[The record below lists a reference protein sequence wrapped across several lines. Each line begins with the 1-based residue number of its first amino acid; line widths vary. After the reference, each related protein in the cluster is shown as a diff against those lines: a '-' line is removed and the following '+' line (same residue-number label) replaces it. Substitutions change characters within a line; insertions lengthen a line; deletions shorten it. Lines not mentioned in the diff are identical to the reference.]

1 MSGDRFLRQR
11 GLVRQ
16 SLLSQ
21 FEVGIDA
28 RMPELLA
35 LRIELLAEQLGCS
48 TVRLAPIDAASHPC
62 VVYWYGKESEGC
74 PVVSQAASSKHA
86 VLVCYDDSGIHLG
99 VRGDGRNL
107 PPGCEPAVATM
118 AASLAL
124 SELLR
129 LHDLL
134 LPVEL
139 PKMKP
144 VVLCTDV
151 NQVSDEDWRGL
162 RHPSLRFLRQRGS
175 PELDPTKHRRQF
187 LPIDGEDI
195 ALLQGLDLPEGVTV
209 QAAGVLVHVDDSTS
223 AVAPEDLEWTF
234 ANTPIRPMLDVSEFQ
249 TSNVHTLYVH
259 DDDLGHPLVT
269 NLLGQLDV
277 LGLEVL
283 TERTSI
289 SLPFNDLVSL
299 AGVEGRIAVVG
310 LGGLGTWA
318 IHSFLACLDDVDGL
332 ARLDWLIMDPD
343 QCIDVHNLNRQVL
356 FTQEDLGCSKLAV
369 VKRLLQEVRPDDKV
383 VGALSLV
390 EEHLPNG
397 PTHDSVGTHFA
408 GFDLEDDD
416 EDWPEAPCEGATID
430 VVRAWFDSPSVVL
443 GCLDSI
449 RPRMLAD
456 ALAATSGSPFLNA
469 GVQGLTTIGKV
480 YDVGSMLEDGW
491 PSNDRT
497 VVSCGGMG
505 SIPVASIVLTNAFAG
520 ALLSLQTGQLLAGG
534 QPPLRAYCWRMRD
547 NSFSVGAPHGKARQA
562 SAAQMVANL
571 FSSSVNAG
579 DVTDDT
585 KPLSEA

>member
-1 MSGDRFLRQR
+1 M
-11 GLVRQ
+11 
-16 SLLSQ
+16 
-21 FEVGIDA
+21 
-28 RMPELLA
+28 
-35 LRIELLAEQLGCS
+35 
-48 TVRLAPIDAASHPC
+48 
-62 VVYWYGKESEGC
+62 VYWYGKESKL

-107 PPGCEPAVATM
+107 PSGCEPAVATM

-129 LHDLL
+129 LHALL

-151 NQVSDEDWRGL
+151 NQVSNEDWRGL

-187 LPIDGEDI
+187 LPIDGEKI

-332 ARLDWLIMDPD
+332 ARLDWLVMDPD

-356 FTQEDLGCSKLAV
+356 FTQEDLGC
-369 VKRLLQEVRPDDKV
+369 
-383 VGALSLV
+383 
-390 EEHLPNG
+390 
-397 PTHDSVGTHFA
+397 
-408 GFDLEDDD
+408 
-416 EDWPEAPCEGATID
+416 
-430 VVRAWFDSPSVVL
+430 
-443 GCLDSI
+443 
-449 RPRMLAD
+449 
-456 ALAATSGSPFLNA
+456 
-469 GVQGLTTIGKV
+469 
-480 YDVGSMLEDGW
+480 
-491 PSNDRT
+491 
-497 VVSCGGMG
+497 
-505 SIPVASIVLTNAFAG
+505 
-520 ALLSLQTGQLLAGG
+520 
-534 QPPLRAYCWRMRD
+534 
-547 NSFSVGAPHGKARQA
+547 
-562 SAAQMVANL
+562 
-571 FSSSVNAG
+571 
-579 DVTDDT
+579 
-585 KPLSEA
+585 